1 MKRLILFF
9 SIITLLCTNTLAQNS
24 DPADKLASQAQTF
37 LAQKEFTKARYL
49 FLKAYEAYGARQNFE
64 KAVECGVQTAALYYK
79 ENYYKESFDLCRG
92 MEQKVLV
99 GEQQSGKQMPALR
112 YKINKVRYQM
122 YVAMKRPAQSKQ
134 FLDVMRSFSIASK
147 NEETANDYLYTEAT
161 YYYTFG
167 MAQQGD
173 NTFKGLIAK
182 YKSQKNYQKVSECYK
197 TLIRIG
203 VKSNNAGLVAQ
214 TYDKYIVWTDSAK
227 ALTAK
232 DELSVMKRKFDE
244 SQQTVLDKEN
254 SLSTKKYIIV
264 ALSIVIAI
272 LAGALIL
279 GAILLMRFMLLTRK
293 QKKAIEIA
301 KEHNELKSK
310 FIQNISAQMEPTLNT
325 MDASHP
331 GVKALL
337 VFSEHIQEL
346 SALENTI
353 AEGFEASNIELSSF
367 CEATINKA
375 KGKVSK
381 NITTTVESPR
391 LNIKSNPEQLEHI
404 LSHLLNNAL
413 EHTPEGGKIWLEVK
427 KRGAHTY
434 QFIVTDTGKGIPAEA
449 QENLFKP
456 FTDVRDLSGGD
467 GLGLPI
473 CALIATKLN
482 GSLTLDKT
490 YTKGCRFVL
499 ELHPA

>member
-1 MKRLILFF
+1 MKQLILFF
-9 SIITLLCTNTLAQNS
+9 SIITWFCTNTLAQNS
-24 DPADKLASQAQTF
+24 TSADKMASQAHTF
-37 LAQKEFTKARYL
+37 LAQKEYTKARYL
-49 FLKAYEAYGARQNFE
+49 YLKAYEAYAAQQNVE

-92 MEQKVLV
+92 MEQKVLTA
-99 GEQQSGKQMPALR
+99 EQQLGKPRPELR

-122 YVAMKRPAQSKQ
+122 YLAMNRPAQSKQ
-134 FLDVMRSFSIASK
+134 YLDIMRSFASDSQ

-167 MAQQGD
+167 MTQQGD
-173 NTFKGLIAK
+173 ETFKGLIDK
-182 YKSQKNYQKVSECYK
+182 YKKQKNYQKVSECYK
-197 TLIRIG
+197 TLIGIA
-203 VKSNNAGLVAQ
+203 VKSNNARLVAQ
-214 TYDKYIVWTDSAK
+214 TYDKYIVWTDAAK
-227 ALTAK
+227 TLTAK

-244 SQQTVLDKEN
+244 SQQTVLDKEH

-293 QKKAIEIA
+293 QKKAIEIS
-301 KEHNELKSK
+301 KEHNELKST

-325 MDASHP
+325 MDPSHP

-337 VFSEHIQEL
+337 EFSEHIQEL

-353 AEGFEASNIELSSF
+353 TDGFEMSDIELSSF
-367 CEATINKA
+367 CEKTMNKI
-375 KGKVSK
+375 KSETNK
-381 NITTTVESPR
+381 NIITTVESPR
-391 LNIKSNPEQLEHI
+391 LNMKSNPEQLEHV
-404 LSHLLNNAL
+404 LSHLLRNAM

-427 KRGAHTY
+427 KRGAHIY
-434 QFIVTDTGKGIPAEA
+434 QFIVTDTGVGIPAEA

-456 FTDVRDLSGGD
+456 FTELRDLSQGD

-473 CALIATKLN
+473 CALIAAKLN
-482 GSLTLDKT
+482 GSLTLDGT
-490 YTKGCRFVL
+490 YTKGGRFVL
-499 ELHPA
+499 ELHG